1 MNFDISSDKVSF
13 ELYGSRAE
21 YDKTLF
27 ALFQLSESFEVKIKN
42 DVEILRTNQNNEQ
55 PVKIETKA

>member
-1 MNFDISSDKVSF
+1 MNLDISSDKVSF
-13 ELYGSRAE
+13 ELYGRRAE